1 MKLGSAGKKLI
12 KSFEGC
18 RLTAYK
24 PVPTEKYWTIGWG
37 HYGADIHKGQV
48 ITQKQA
54 DVLFD
59 KDIQVYVNHVNALG
73 MKLNQNQF
81 DALVSFCYNCGVGN
95 LNRLCSD
102 RSIVSINKWI
112 TAYNKGGGNVLQG
125 LVRRRNAEKELFNTP
140 VKKAVKQTTK
150 KVSTQVSKNTYYTT
164 NPKKVKLLKSCNLY
178 TSTEFNDRTKSG
190 LSYPKDTVF
199 TIVAIGKSK
208 AGTPRLKTASGY
220 WITANKDYVKKV

>member
-1 MKLGSAGKKLI
+1 MKLGENGKKLI

-37 HYGADIHKGQV
+37 HYGANIHKGQV

-54 DVLFD
+54 DALFD

-140 VKKAVKQTTK
+140 VKKATKQTTK
-150 KVSTQVSKNTYYTT
+150 DCPQVGKEQYYTN

-178 TSTEFNDRTKSG
+178 TSVEFNDHTKSG
-190 LSYPKDTVF
+190 IAYPEGTVF
-199 TIVAIGKSK
+199 TIVKIGKSK
-208 AGTPRLKTASGY
+208 AGTTRLKTASGY
-220 WITANKDYVKKV
+220 WISANKDIVKKV